1 MTKLKMA
8 DHLFGYL
15 LLALA
20 MMTVGSTVIA
30 SKIIAGNI
38 PPFAA
43 VAMRF
48 ALALP
53 ILLAIVVMSHV
64 RMPSL
69 RRRDWGLLALQA
81 AAGSV
86 GYTVLLISGLN
97 FLPAATAGVVIGTLP
112 AVSALFAVLVLRERS
127 DYRIAASV
135 TLATIGVMSVAWT
148 GREHGSLVGMVL
160 VLGAV
165 ICESAFILLNKRM
178 DVLLPPLLQST
189 VMTAFGL
196 LFSLPFVAFGWERIN
211 LSISAL
217 AAIAWYALIPTVG
230 GFLLWYAGAARVS
243 GGEAATFTAIA
254 PLTAVALA
262 AVFLGESIGLSQLLG
277 MVTVIAAI
285 LVLSLPVR
293 RRSGAI

>member
-1 MTKLKMA
+1 
-8 DHLFGYL
+8 
-15 LLALA
+15 
-20 MMTVGSTVIA
+20 
-30 SKIIAGNI
+30 
-38 PPFAA
+38 
-43 VAMRF
+43 MRF

-53 ILLAIVVMSHV
+53 ILLVIVVMSHV

-148 GREHGSLVGMVL
+148 GRQHGSLVGMGL

-165 ICESAFILLNKRM
+165 LCESAFILLNKRM

-196 LFSLPFVAFGWERIN
+196 LFSLPFVAFGWEGVK
-211 LSISAL
+211 LSISVL

-293 RRSGAI
+293 RRSGAK